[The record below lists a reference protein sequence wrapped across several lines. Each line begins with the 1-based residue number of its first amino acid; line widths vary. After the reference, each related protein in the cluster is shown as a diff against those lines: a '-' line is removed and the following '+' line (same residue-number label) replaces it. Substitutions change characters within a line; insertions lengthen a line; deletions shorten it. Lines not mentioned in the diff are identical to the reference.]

1 MGAHPLTDA
10 FQAFRALPGNAA
22 VGLGTDVQ
30 QQVAAFGC
38 RLYQQADQLRGG
50 FIVEVLDG
58 IAPGLVHGLAHLHG
72 HHGTYLLAL
81 AVAGGVLAG
90 EVALEHLEIFSL
102 KRGDVVVVANQAV
115 RLEGVDEAVE
125 LRHPP
130 VEGNLVPFVVP
141 DAVEPQSARVRILG
155 EQFLDLG
162 FHKPEIAVV
171 VFLSARAAGFLARFA
186 DGIIFADPVQQRI
199 VQVQAETALPAGFFQ
214 LAHDIAAEGRPV
226 HDVIGRCGGL
236 EQGKTIVV
244 ARGKSQVAR
253 TCVFE
258 SGHPLVCIE
267 ADGIEGCGRLGVF
280 VLVQFA
286 QVEVPFA
293 LGIRGVETPVDEDT
307 QSFLCE
313 FLTGR
318 EVAF

>member
-1 MGAHPLTDA
+1 MT
-10 FQAFRALPGNAA
+10 
-22 VGLGTDVQ
+22 
-30 QQVAAFGC
+30 
-38 RLYQQADQLRGG
+38 
-50 FIVEVLDG
+50 
-58 IAPGLVHGLAHLHG
+58 
-72 HHGTYLLAL
+72 

-186 DGIIFADPVQQRI
+186 DGIILADPVQQRI
-199 VQVQAETALPAGFFQ
+199 VQVQADAALFAGFFQ
-214 LAHDIAAEGRPV
+214 FAHDIAAERRAV

-236 EQGKTIVV
+236 EHGKAVVV
-244 ARGKSQVAR
+244 AGGEGQVTR
-253 TCVFE
+253 PGVLE
-258 SGHPLVCIE
+258 SGHPLVCVE
-267 ADGIEGCGRLGVF
+267 ADGVEGCRRLGVF
-280 VLVQFA
+280 VFVQLS

-293 LGIRGVETPVDEDT
+293 LGIRGVESPVDEDA
-307 QSFLCE
+307 QSFLCK